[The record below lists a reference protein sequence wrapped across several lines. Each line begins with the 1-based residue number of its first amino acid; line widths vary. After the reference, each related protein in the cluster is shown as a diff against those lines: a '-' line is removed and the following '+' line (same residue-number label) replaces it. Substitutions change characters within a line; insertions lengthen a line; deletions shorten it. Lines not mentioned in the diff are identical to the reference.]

1 MSAALDDFE
10 TIAGELATAG
20 QLPQPGTWRSALYR
34 DDAPG
39 AELDGQPWAR
49 SWPRFMRA
57 ITDPMDAEPRRFIAA
72 VMTRPKNATFT
83 ERIPS
88 EGGFLVPEYLR
99 SQVMEYMTAAVMR
112 PRAMVLPMGSL
123 RLAVPNLDNPTQQSG
138 TQALGGL
145 EFSFV
150 EPGSAIPATAPTFG
164 RTVLEANKF
173 AGLLQNTPNELVED
187 AAGPLGDFFARV
199 VPEGMA
205 WAEDDLFI
213 GNGTGVG
220 QPQSLIDAPCA
231 VTVTRNASDAVLL
244 PDIVAMFKAL
254 HPAAKQA
261 GLTAGVT
268 GVAWLLSAEVLDQL
282 LELYLYPAAPTDPA
296 PGTGAVATLS
306 DWFQAGDGNQ
316 VGPSLLGLPALITDH
331 QPALGSTGDAML
343 VDLRQYLIA
352 DRLTMTIEKSPKGPG
367 FGSDTSDFRIKSR
380 LDGRYWIQSPTTT
393 EAAQVVSPVVVLGAY
408 EA

>member
-1 MSAALDDFE
+1 MSAATEDFE
-10 TIAGELATAG
+10 LVAGELASTG

-34 DDAPG
+34 NDAPG

-57 ITDPMDAEPRRFIAA
+57 VTDPMDSEPRRFIAA

-99 SQVMEYMTAAVMR
+99 SQVMEYMTSAVMR

-150 EPGSAIPATAPTFG
+150 EEGVPIPATAPTFG
-164 RTVLEANKF
+164 RTVLEANKL
-173 AGLLQNTPNELVED
+173 AGLLANTPNELVED
-187 AAGPLGDFFARV
+187 AAGPLGDFLARV
-199 VPEGMA
+199 VPEGLS
-205 WAEDDLFI
+205 WYEDDLFI
-213 GNGTGVG
+213 GNGTGTG

-231 VTVTRNASDAVLL
+231 VNVARNTNNVVIL
-244 PDIVAMFKAL
+244 PDLVAMFKAL

-268 GVAWLLSAEVLDQL
+268 GVAWLLSATVLDQL
-282 LELYLYPAAPTDPA
+282 LELYLYPADPSDPA

-306 DWFQAGDGNQ
+306 DWFQAGDGDK

-331 QPALGSTGDAML
+331 QPALGTTGDVILA
-343 VDLRQYLIA
+343 DLRQYLIG
-352 DRLTMTIEKSPKGPG
+352 DRLTMTIERSAKGPG
-367 FGSDTSDFRIKSR
+367 FGSDTSDFRIRSR
-380 LDGRYWIQSPTTT
+380 LDGRYWIQSATTT
-393 EAAQVVSPVVVLGAY
+393 EAGQTVSPVVVLDTY
-408 EA
+408 S